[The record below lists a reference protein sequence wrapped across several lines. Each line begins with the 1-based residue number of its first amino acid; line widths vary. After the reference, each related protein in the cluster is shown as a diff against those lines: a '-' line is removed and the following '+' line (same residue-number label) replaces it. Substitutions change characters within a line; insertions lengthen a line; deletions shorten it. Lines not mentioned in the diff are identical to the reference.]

1 MLDHV
6 TLWALLAAVAVAV
19 GVAERRS
26 RLALMAAGR
35 PWPGTERYARTALT
49 LSRVEAARLVRH
61 PLVWLG
67 LAASAATVASV
78 VPGWARPAIGLLS
91 LDFFP
96 LAIGLCAAIHLAVS
110 RNRRAGTD
118 ELARTL
124 PTGSRT
130 QTAGLLLAAAWLAVP
145 LGALAVAA
153 TLAALGADRSLHGT
167 RILPGTPPGLAMT
180 WTPGVLE
187 LVQPALVV
195 LIAAAVA
202 VAAGRWWSHAAAA
215 FLVPLLLFSPVGF
228 NAHFVPLHLPA
239 GLRWDPRAG
248 EFLGHVTTTQL
259 TWHLVFL
266 GGYLTLAT
274 AGALAHHDRR
284 PAVLAVCAAGL
295 AGMVVGFVIKVP
307 SFAWLA

>member
-1 MLDHV
+1 VLDHV

-19 GVAERRS
+19 GLAERQR
-26 RLALMAAGR
+26 RRALVAAGG

-49 LSRVEAARLVRH
+49 LSRIEATLLVRH

-67 LAASAATVASV
+67 LAASVATVASV
-78 VPGWARPAIGLLS
+78 VPGWARPSIGLLS
-91 LDFFP
+91 LNVFP

-124 PTGSRT
+124 PTGPRT
-130 QTAGLLLAAAWLAVP
+130 HTAGLLLAAAWLAIP

-167 RILPGTPPGLAMT
+167 GILPGTPPGLAMT

-202 VAAGRWWSHAAAA
+202 VAAGRWWPHASAA

-228 NAHFVPLHLPA
+228 NAHAVPLHLPA
-239 GLRWDPRAG
+239 GPRRDPTTSG
-248 EFLGHVTTTQL
+248 FLGHVSTTQL
-259 TWHLVFL
+259 TWHLIFL

-274 AGALAHHDRR
+274 AGALAHQDRR
-284 PAVLAVCAAGL
+284 PAVLAACAAGL
-295 AGMVVGFVIKVP
+295 AAMVVGFVIKVP

>member
-6 TLWALLAAVAVAV
+6 TLWALLTAVAIAV
-19 GVAERRS
+19 GLAERQR
-26 RLALMAAGR
+26 RRALVAAGD
-35 PWPGTERYARTALT
+35 PWPSTERYARTALT
-49 LSRVEAARLVRH
+49 LSRVEAGRLVRH

-67 LAASAATVASV
+67 LAASAATVTSV

-118 ELARTL
+118 ELVRTL
-124 PTGSRT
+124 PSGSRT
-130 QTAGLLLAAAWLAVP
+130 QTTGLLLAAAWLAVP
-145 LGALAVAA
+145 LGIVAVAA
-153 TLAALGADRSLHGT
+153 TLAALGADRSLHGPG
-167 RILPGTPPGLAMT
+167 ILPGTPPGLAMT

-228 NAHFVPLHLPA
+228 NAHAVPLHLPA
-239 GLRWDPRAG
+239 GPRWDPSAG
-248 EFLGHVTTTQL
+248 EFLGHVTNTQL
-259 TWHLVFL
+259 TWHLIFL
-266 GGYLTLAT
+266 AGYLTLAT
-274 AGALAHHDRR
+274 AGALARHDRR
-284 PAVLAVCAAGL
+284 PAVLAACTAGL